1 MVDQSKVDVPAWT
14 PLAEMHPC
22 DFQSSMLKGC
32 MPSPYQNLTFD
43 FYSEDHRRRI
53 RSIYY
58 AMIAEFDS
66 MVGEYV
72 QTIKDAGVWEETVL
86 IVTSDHGDMQMEKQQ
101 FCKLRIYLRPHSSFM
116 CQA

>member
-1 MVDQSKVDVPAWT
+1 MQC
-14 PLAEMHPC
+14 PLVRDEFVIRRRFVHFLLELLDRLLGDELVISTMAN
-22 DFQSSMLKGC
+22 
-32 MPSPYQNLTFD
+32 QNLSFD

-72 QTIKDAGVWEETVL
+72 QTIKDAGVWEQTVL

-101 FCKLRIYLRPHSSFM
+101 FCKL
-116 CQA
+116 